1 MIGKTAVE
9 SVWAGVD
16 RVLLFLVFALLAFS
30 VWESA
35 RFGRNG
41 APATAGEPIR
51 RGAPVE
57 VVRTRPPLP
66 RGVVTGTPISLSRS
80 RVSAFARDMQ
90 ENGWEGAPSSL
101 AADMREKNGSYEI
114 FFALPQR
121 TDPASV
127 KVSTS
132 GNVLT
137 LFVNSSGTPAATFV
151 KQFYIPCG
159 ADRAGKVETSV
170 SNDIVRVRICQ
181 KGS

>member
-1 MIGKTAVE
+1 MIAKTVIE
-9 SVWAGVD
+9 KWWAGVD
-16 RVLLFLVFALLAFS
+16 RGLLFLVFALLAFS
-30 VWESA
+30 VWEST
-35 RFGRNG
+35 RFDRGG
-41 APATAGEPIR
+41 GPAAAGEPLR
-51 RGAPVE
+51 RFVPEEA
-57 VVRTRPPLP
+57 VRSRPPLP
-66 RGVVTGTPISLSRS
+66 RGVVAGTPVSLSRS
-80 RVSAFARDMQ
+80 RVSRFARDLQ
-90 ENGWEGAPSSL
+90 ENGWEGVPSSL
-101 AADMREKNGSYEI
+101 AADMRERNGSYEI

-121 TDPASV
+121 TDPSSV

-181 KGS
+181 KGG